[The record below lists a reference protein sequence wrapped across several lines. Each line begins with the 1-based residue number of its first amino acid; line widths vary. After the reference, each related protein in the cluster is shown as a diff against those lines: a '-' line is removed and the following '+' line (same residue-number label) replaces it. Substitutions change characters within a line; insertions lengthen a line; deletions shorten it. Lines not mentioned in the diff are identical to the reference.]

1 MAGCGILDP
10 SEARPEGR
18 MTKDVKLI
26 VEQHPD
32 GFVAYPVGLRGVI
45 VGQGDTRAE
54 AIADVTSAIAFHVE
68 TFGAGELEPDEP
80 LLDVFVADTRVAV

>member
-1 MAGCGILDP
+1 V
-10 SEARPEGR
+10 
-18 MTKDVKLI
+18 TKEVKII

-45 VGQGDTRAE
+45 IGEGDTRDE
-54 AIADVTSAIAFHVE
+54 AIADVTSAIQFHIE
-68 TFGAGELEPDEP
+68 TFGATQLELDEP